1 MTAYCALVQGST
13 GCIPNLLFVGGE
25 MALMLDLMVD
35 KQPVNGQDPPSCPV
49 EYVESNGFG
58 RLVRWRSSLL
68 VRIYKLVWFDR
79 NDCMTHNQTLGLTK
93 LGIGTACQAK
103 IR

>member
-1 MTAYCALVQGST
+1 MTAYCALVQEST
-13 GCIPNLLFVGGE
+13 GSIPNLLFVGGE

-35 KQPVNGQDPPSCPV
+35 KPPVNGQGPPSCPV

-68 VRIYKLVWFDR
+68 VRIYKLVLFDR
-79 NDCMTHNQTLGLTK
+79 NDCM
-93 LGIGTACQAK
+93 
-103 IR
+103 IRH